1 MPDRTPSLLALSPEQ
16 VRVRKREVMRRRL
29 LQRRLPLLA
38 WERLLQRL
46 AGLMLHHPQ
55 QAGFVRELT
64 HRASEVR
71 LQGNLK
77 LADELEAEYLSHL
90 TARGITESWY
100 DPVVDEASL
109 LDRHYRAVGA
119 ALEGN
124 KEPSLIVLRQ
134 KLFPVPPR
142 PGR

>member
-1 MPDRTPSLLALSPEQ
+1 MPDAPPSLLALSPEQ
-16 VRVRKREVMRRRL
+16 IRVRKREVMRRRL
-29 LQRRLPLLA
+29 LQRRLPLLV

-46 AGLMLHHPQ
+46 AGLMLRHPQ

-64 HRASEVR
+64 HRASQVR
-71 LQGNLK
+71 LQCNLE
-77 LADELEAEYLSHL
+77 LADELEAEYLAHL
-90 TARGITESWY
+90 AARGITETWY

-109 LDRHYRAVGA
+109 LDRHYRAVGG
-119 ALEGN
+119 ALEEN
-124 KEPSLIVLRQ
+124 KAPPLIVLRQ